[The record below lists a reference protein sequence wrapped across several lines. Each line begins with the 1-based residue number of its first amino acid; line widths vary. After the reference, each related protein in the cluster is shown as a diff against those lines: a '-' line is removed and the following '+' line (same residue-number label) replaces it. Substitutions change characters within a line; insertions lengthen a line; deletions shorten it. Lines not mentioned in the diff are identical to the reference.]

1 MKTIKVLFLTVMI
14 FAMTGCKYKKEAE
27 QLVIDNR
34 DLTSQLEKSDSS
46 LKVYG
51 SLLNEIGARLDAA
64 VEGDNMPEHSAT
76 GKELIK
82 TLNATV
88 TETLDLMKEREKN
101 YQSLR
106 RMYNSKNA
114 EISEIKAEIKKLNLV
129 IEDKE
134 NLINNLNMKITG
146 LVSTAKRLDSR
157 ISELTDE
164 NKNKRDSIDMVTNR
178 LNTAY
183 YITGAENDL
192 IDKDI
197 VLKTGGFL
205 GFLGRVM
212 IINPQLDKKQLVK
225 INLLETTIFNLPAG
239 IKNIEFITQHPSES
253 YEIKEVNSDSVRIT
267 VLDPEKFW
275 EGSRYL
281 VVAI

>member
-1 MKTIKVLFLTVMI
+1 
-14 FAMTGCKYKKEAE
+14 
-27 QLVIDNR
+27 
-34 DLTSQLEKSDSS
+34 
-46 LKVYG
+46 
-51 SLLNEIGARLDAA
+51 
-64 VEGDNMPEHSAT
+64 
-76 GKELIK
+76 
-82 TLNATV
+82 
-88 TETLDLMKEREKN
+88 
-101 YQSLR
+101 
-106 RMYNSKNA
+106 MYNSKNA